1 VYLPYFL
8 EHLVDRNPQLVPA
21 LTAIV
26 RSRLID
32 FRPDARPSIA
42 NPFPQPIDV
51 NKTVTGTVDSLST
64 QRMNLLQSADFFEL
78 HSSGGPVS
86 IRMDITG
93 LGPGNDPNANDLDLF
108 LYSLDDRLIAF
119 SDRGL
124 NGQSELVPVV
134 LAEGTYVVEVRSN
147 YDRGET
153 NKGVFNS

>member
-1 VYLPYFL
+1 NGTRVLRYDLRENIPQDDRPGYWSEFSVHSILWDLVGSKSYDGDSIEQPFQVLWPAFSDLKQDRFVYLPYFL

-64 QRMNLLQSADFFEL
+64 QRMNLLHSADFFEF

-86 IRMDITG
+86 IRMDIT
-93 LGPGNDPNANDLDLF
+93 
-108 LYSLDDRLIAF
+108 
-119 SDRGL
+119 
-124 NGQSELVPVV
+124 
-134 LAEGTYVVEVRSN
+134 
-147 YDRGET
+147 
-153 NKGVFNS
+153 